1 MTNHNNQAGKGQC
14 RAMANCESCSAR
26 TWANRTGCRRSS
38 LDSER
43 EPPPNRLLSE
53 CRPRAKPHGFRG
65 EWPVAAKKEGKI
77 PAPRVASLN
86 DFETSAAECHQTGCG
101 QSLQGGG
108 AIRTRS
114 VVPVERFASPGPE
127 RTLPF
132 PPSSVQGASASS
144 GRRTRGA
151 SRGASAAGQRP
162 GQAGYPTATL
172 TTIFTTGSGSAQAQ
186 HGAWASSG
194 KRIMNWPATTGTGT
208 TSTSAAKSPASC
220 FSS

>member
-1 MTNHNNQAGKGQC
+1 MLWRTANPVRPARGRTGQDAAAAAWTANANPLPTDCFRNAG
-14 RAMANCESCSAR
+14 RVP
-26 TWANRTGCRRSS
+26 NRTASGASGQWRPKK
-38 LDSER
+38 R
-43 EPPPNRLLSE
+43 EKYPPHASQ
-53 CRPRAKPHGFRG
+53 
-65 EWPVAAKKEGKI
+65 
-77 PAPRVASLN
+77 RVAGLN

-108 AIRTRS
+108 VIRTSS